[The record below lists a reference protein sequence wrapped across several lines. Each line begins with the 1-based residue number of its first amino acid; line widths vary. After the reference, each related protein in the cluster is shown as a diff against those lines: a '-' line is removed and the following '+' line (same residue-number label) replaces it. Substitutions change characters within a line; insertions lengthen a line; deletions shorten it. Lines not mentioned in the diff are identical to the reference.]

1 MKYASVLAVN
11 YSIKLFKKCVFL
23 IDVQNNHKQAHFI
36 FCESIRYIE
45 IRNGK
50 RLRYKSLPPLWT
62 ILWTKALP
70 ALLASELYGD
80 WN

>member
-1 MKYASVLAVN
+1 
-11 YSIKLFKKCVFL
+11 
-23 IDVQNNHKQAHFI
+23 
-36 FCESIRYIE
+36 
-45 IRNGK
+45 
-50 RLRYKSLPPLWT
+50 LRYKSLPPLWT